1 MDKIQNPKVEAV
13 LEGTMKDGFLD
24 RMDKVEILVFDG
36 HAVVGGETC
45 KDGDFV
51 VVYGEG
57 LQVMWARNVI
67 KETEVSPIY
76 QHKPAYVVRVYVGL
90 AVPDGVTV
98 LAYKYNDKYWVVKKQ
113 SDGTVI
119 THQTFLSTILTSF
132 PDAAQARYRV

>member
-24 RMDKVEILVFDG
+24 KMSNVEILVFDG
-36 HAVVGGETC
+36 HAVVGGE
-45 KDGDFV
+45 KSEDGDFV

-67 KETEVSPIY
+67 KETEVSPIS
-76 QHKPAYVVRVYVGL
+76 QRNPAYVVRVYVGL

-113 SDGTVI
+113 SDGTIV
-119 THQTFLSTILTSF
+119 TYQTFLSTILTSF